1 MRKYETLLLFS
12 PELTSDNLQEI
23 LDTLKGII
31 EREGG
36 VTETLDDWGMRDLAY
51 MVRKQVR
58 GHYIR
63 LEYSLPPAG
72 VAELERIVRITDGI
86 LKFVTVKLA
95 DKIAA

>member
-12 PELTSDNLQEI
+12 PELASENLQEI
-23 LDTLKGII
+23 LENLKGVI
-31 EREGG
+31 EREQGSIL
-36 VTETLDDWGMRDLAY
+36 TLDDWGMRDLAY
-51 MVRKQVR
+51 MVRKQTR
-58 GHYIR
+58 GHYVR
-63 LEYSLPPAG
+63 LEYALPPAG

>member
-12 PELTSDNLQEI
+12 PELASENLQEI
-23 LDTLKGII
+23 LETLKGVI
-31 EREGG
+31 EREQGSSL
-36 VTETLDDWGMRDLAY
+36 TLDDWGMRDLAY
-51 MVRKQVR
+51 MVRKQTR
-58 GHYIR
+58 GHYVR
-63 LEYSLPPAG
+63 LEYALPPAG

>member
-12 PELTSDNLQEI
+12 PELASENLQEI
-23 LDTLKGII
+23 LETLKGVV
-31 EREGG
+31 EREQGN
-36 VTETLDDWGMRDLAY
+36 TLTLDDWGMRDLAY
-51 MVRKQVR
+51 MVRKQTR
-58 GHYIR
+58 GHYVR
-63 LEYSLPPAG
+63 LEYALPPAG